1 MTVTVLPAIVSV
13 PLRDDVVV
21 LAATEK
27 LTGPFP
33 EPPPLVIEIQDA
45 LLVAVQAQPLVV
57 VTVEERVAA
66 AAEIECVSGATVK
79 THAPACVT
87 VSVRPAIV
95 SVPVRGVVNVFV
107 AAE

>member
-1 MTVTVLPAIVSV
+1 MVTVLPAIVSV

-27 LTGPFP
+27 FTGPFP
-33 EPPPLVIEIQDA
+33 EPLPPLVTEIQDA

-57 VTVEERVAA
+57 VTVEESVAA
-66 AAEIECVSGATVK
+66 APEIECVIGATVK
-79 THAPACVT
+79 TQAPACVT